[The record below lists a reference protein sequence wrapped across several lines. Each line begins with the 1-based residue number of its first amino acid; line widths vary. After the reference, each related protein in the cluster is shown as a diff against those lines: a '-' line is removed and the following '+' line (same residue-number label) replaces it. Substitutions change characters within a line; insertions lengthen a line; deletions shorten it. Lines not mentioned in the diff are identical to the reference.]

1 LHLDAFRY
9 IVNSRPTDSGSEAM
23 TMHHRAFTFWGP
35 GRPGFGRWQP
45 PFGPW
50 GGPFGPGGPGFG
62 PGFGRHHRGGR
73 ARRGNVRAA
82 ILALLSERPMHGYE
96 MIQELSNRTGGVWRP
111 SPGSIYPALQ
121 LLEDEG
127 LISSQEA
134 EGKRLF
140 SLTEAGRAEAE
151 QGASQTP
158 WDEVTERVDP
168 TNLKLR
174 DTAFQVGA
182 AVMQVATAGS
192 EAQKGKALEV
202 LTEARRRIYSI
213 LAEDE

>member
-1 LHLDAFRY
+1 MHCDISL
-9 IVNSRPTDSGSEAM
+9 NSQANTDEGKDEVM
-23 TMHHRAFTFWGP
+23 TMRRPPFTFGGP

-50 GGPFGPGGPGFG
+50 SGAFGPGPGFG
-62 PGFGRHHRGGR
+62 PGFGHHHRGGR

-82 ILALLSERPMHGYE
+82 ILALLAERPMHGYE
-96 MIQELSNRTGGVWRP
+96 MIQELTNRTGGVWRP
-111 SPGSIYPALQ
+111 SPGSVYPALQ
-121 LLEDEG
+121 MLEDEG

-151 QGASQTP
+151 QGPSQAP
-158 WDEVTERVDP
+158 WDEVTEGIDP

-192 EAQKGKALEV
+192 EAQKTKALEV

>member
-1 LHLDAFRY
+1 
-9 IVNSRPTDSGSEAM
+9 M
-23 TMHHRAFTFWGP
+23 TMRRQPFTPGGP

-82 ILALLSERPMHGYE
+82 ILALLAERPMHGYE
-96 MIQELSNRTGGVWRP
+96 MIQELTNRTGGVWRP
-111 SPGSIYPALQ
+111 SPGSVYPALQ
-121 LLEDEG
+121 MLEDEG

-151 QGASQTP
+151 QGPSQAP
-158 WDEVTERVDP
+158 WDEVTEGVDP

-192 EAQKGKALEV
+192 EAQKTKALEV
-202 LTEARRRIYSI
+202 LSEARRRIYSI
-213 LAEDE
+213 LAEDD

>member
-1 LHLDAFRY
+1 MHFDISL
-9 IVNSRPTDSGSEAM
+9 VSTTSTDQGKDEVM
-23 TMHHRAFTFWGP
+23 TMRRQPFTPGGP

-82 ILALLSERPMHGYE
+82 ILALLAERPMHGYE
-96 MIQELSNRTGGVWRP
+96 MIQELTNRTGGVWRP
-111 SPGSIYPALQ
+111 SPGSVYPALQ
-121 LLEDEG
+121 MLEDEG

-151 QGASQTP
+151 QGPSQAP
-158 WDEVTERVDP
+158 WDEVTEGVDP

-192 EAQKGKALEV
+192 EAQKTKALEV
-202 LTEARRRIYSI
+202 LSEARRRIYSI
-213 LAEDE
+213 LAEDD

>member
-1 LHLDAFRY
+1 
-9 IVNSRPTDSGSEAM
+9 M
-23 TMHHRAFTFWGP
+23 TMRRPPFTFGGP
-35 GRPGFGRWQP
+35 GRPGFGRWQA

-50 GGPFGPGGPGFG
+50 GGPFGPGGPPFG
-62 PGFGRHHRGGR
+62 PGAGRHHRGGR

-82 ILALLSERPMHGYE
+82 ILALLAERPMHGYE
-96 MIQELSNRTGGVWRP
+96 MIQELTNRTGGVWRP
-111 SPGSIYPALQ
+111 SPGSVYPALQ
-121 LLEDEG
+121 MLEDEG

-151 QGASQTP
+151 RGPSQAP
-158 WDEVTERVDP
+158 WDEVAEGVDP

-174 DTAFQVGA
+174 DTAFQVGG

-192 EAQKGKALEV
+192 EAQKAKALEV

>member
-1 LHLDAFRY
+1 
-9 IVNSRPTDSGSEAM
+9 M
-23 TMHHRAFTFWGP
+23 TMRRPPFTFGGP
-35 GRPGFGRWQP
+35 GRPGFGRWQA

-50 GGPFGPGGPGFG
+50 GGPFGPGGPPFG
-62 PGFGRHHRGGR
+62 PGAGRHHRGGR

-82 ILALLSERPMHGYE
+82 ILALLGERPMHGYE
-96 MIQELSNRTGGVWRP
+96 MIQELANRTGGVWRP
-111 SPGSIYPALQ
+111 SPGSVYPALQ
-121 LLEDEG
+121 MLEDEG
-127 LISSQEA
+127 LISSHEA

-151 QGASQTP
+151 QGSTQTP
-158 WDEVTERVDP
+158 WDEVTEGIDP

-192 EAQKGKALEV
+192 EAQKAKALEV
-202 LTEARRRIYSI
+202 LSEARHRIYSI

>member
-1 LHLDAFRY
+1 
-9 IVNSRPTDSGSEAM
+9 M
-23 TMHHRAFTFWGP
+23 TMRRQPFTPGGS

-82 ILALLSERPMHGYE
+82 ILALLAERPMHGYE
-96 MIQELSNRTGGVWRP
+96 MIQELTNRTGGVWRP
-111 SPGSIYPALQ
+111 SPGSVYPALQ
-121 LLEDEG
+121 MLEDEG

-151 QGASQTP
+151 QGPSQAP
-158 WDEVTERVDP
+158 WDEVTEGVDP

-174 DTAFQVGA
+174 DTAFQVGG

-192 EAQKGKALEV
+192 EAQKTKALEV
-202 LTEARRRIYSI
+202 LSEARRRIYSI
-213 LAEDE
+213 LAEDD

>member
-1 LHLDAFRY
+1 
-9 IVNSRPTDSGSEAM
+9 M
-23 TMHHRAFTFWGP
+23 TMRRPPFTLGGP

-50 GGPFGPGGPGFG
+50 PGAFGPGMGFG
-62 PGFGRHHRGGR
+62 PPFGRHHRGGR

-82 ILALLSERPMHGYE
+82 ILALLAERPMHGYE
-96 MIQELSNRTGGVWRP
+96 MIQELTNRTGGVWRP
-111 SPGSIYPALQ
+111 SPGSVYPALQ

-127 LISSQEA
+127 LISSQET

-151 QGASQTP
+151 QGASQAP
-158 WDEVTERVDP
+158 WDEVTEGVDP

-192 EAQKGKALEV
+192 EAQKTKALEV
-202 LTEARRRIYSI
+202 LSEARRRIYSI

>member
-1 LHLDAFRY
+1 MHSDISLA
-9 IVNSRPTDSGSEAM
+9 IEESASTKGEVM
-23 TMHHRAFTFWGP
+23 TMRRPPFTIGGP

-45 PFGPW
+45 PFGPPW
-50 GGPFGPGGPGFG
+50 GMPFGPGGPGFG

-82 ILALLSERPMHGYE
+82 ILALLAERPMHGYE
-96 MIQELSNRTGGVWRP
+96 MIQELTNRTGGVWRP
-111 SPGSIYPALQ
+111 SPGSVYPALQ

-127 LISSQEA
+127 LITSQEA

-140 SLTEAGRAEAE
+140 SLTDAGRAEAE
-151 QGASQTP
+151 QSGAQAP
-158 WDEVTERVDP
+158 WDEVTEGIDP

-182 AVMQVATAGS
+182 AVMQVGTAGS
-192 EAQKGKALEV
+192 EAQKAKALEV
-202 LTEARRRIYSI
+202 LVEARRRIYSI

>member
-1 LHLDAFRY
+1 
-9 IVNSRPTDSGSEAM
+9 
-23 TMHHRAFTFWGP
+23 
-35 GRPGFGRWQP
+35 
-45 PFGPW
+45 
-50 GGPFGPGGPGFG
+50 
-62 PGFGRHHRGGR
+62 
-73 ARRGNVRAA
+73 VRAA
-82 ILALLSERPMHGYE
+82 ILALLAERPMHGYE
-96 MIQELSNRTGGVWRP
+96 MIQELINRTGGVWRP
-111 SPGSIYPALQ
+111 SPGSVYPALQ

-127 LISSQEA
+127 LITSQEA

-140 SLTEAGRAEAE
+140 SLTESGRAEAE
-151 QGASQTP
+151 QGAQAP
-158 WDEVTERVDP
+158 WDEVTEGVDP

>member
-1 LHLDAFRY
+1 MR
-9 IVNSRPTDSGSEAM
+9 RPPFIFG
-23 TMHHRAFTFWGP
+23 GP

-82 ILALLSERPMHGYE
+82 ILALLAERPMHGYE
-96 MIQELSNRTGGVWRP
+96 MIQELTNRTGGVWRP
-111 SPGSIYPALQ
+111 SPGSVYPALQ
-121 LLEDEG
+121 MLEDEG

-151 QGASQTP
+151 QAPSRAP
-158 WDEVTERVDP
+158 WEEVAEGVDP

-182 AVMQVATAGS
+182 AVMQVATAGT
-192 EAQKGKALEV
+192 EAQKVKALEL

>member
-1 LHLDAFRY
+1 
-9 IVNSRPTDSGSEAM
+9 M
-23 TMHHRAFTFWGP
+23 TMRRPPFTFGGP

-82 ILALLSERPMHGYE
+82 ILALLAERPMHGYE
-96 MIQELSNRTGGVWRP
+96 MIQELTNRTGGVWRP
-111 SPGSIYPALQ
+111 SPGSVYPALQ
-121 LLEDEG
+121 MLEDEG

-151 QGASQTP
+151 RQGSTQAP
-158 WDEVTERVDP
+158 WDEVTEGVDP

-192 EAQKGKALEV
+192 EAQKARALEV
-202 LTEARRRIYSI
+202 LSEARRRIYSI

>member
-1 LHLDAFRY
+1 
-9 IVNSRPTDSGSEAM
+9 M
-23 TMHHRAFTFWGP
+23 TMRRPPFTPGGP

-50 GGPFGPGGPGFG
+50 GVPFGPGGPGFG
-62 PGFGRHHRGGR
+62 PGFGRHYRGGR

-82 ILALLSERPMHGYE
+82 ILALLAERPMHGYE
-96 MIQELSNRTGGVWRP
+96 MIQELTNRTGGVWRP
-111 SPGSIYPALQ
+111 SPGSVYPALQ
-121 LLEDEG
+121 MLEDEG
-127 LISSQEA
+127 LISSQET

-151 QGASQTP
+151 QGPSQAP
-158 WDEVTERVDP
+158 WDEVTEGVDP